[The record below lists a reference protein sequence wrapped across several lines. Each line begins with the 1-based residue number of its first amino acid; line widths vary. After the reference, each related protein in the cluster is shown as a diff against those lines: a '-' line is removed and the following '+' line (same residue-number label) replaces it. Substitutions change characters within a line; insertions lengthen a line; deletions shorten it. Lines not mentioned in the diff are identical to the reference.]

1 MKLVRYGPVDREKP
15 GLVDAAGRLRDLSA
29 VCDTIGW
36 QELSKVGLKRLAA
49 IDPVSL
55 PLVKGK
61 PRLGVP
67 FTGIS
72 KIVGIGLN
80 YRDHAIETGA
90 EIPSEPVI
98 FMKSTTSINGPF
110 DTLLLPPDSQ
120 HTDWE
125 VEIGLVIGRETRRVS
140 PEKALSHLAGYVT
153 FHDVSE
159 RHYQK
164 ERGGTWDK
172 GKGCDTFAP
181 IGPWLVTTDEIP
193 DPQNLMLW
201 CEVNGVRRQNSS
213 TAQMIFSC
221 AYVVSYVSQFMTLL
235 PGDIICT
242 GTPAGVGMGMNPPQ
256 YLKPGDTVRL
266 CVEGL
271 GEQVQQVRRASSSA
285 TRSCSSRAA

>member
-1 MKLVRYGPVDREKP
+1 MKLVRYGPAGREKP
-15 GLVDAAGRLRDLSA
+15 GLIDAAGRLRSLST
-29 VCDTIGW
+29 VCETIGW
-36 QELSKVGLKRLAA
+36 PELSKAGLKQLAA
-49 IDPVSL
+49 IDPESL

-98 FMKSTTSINGPF
+98 FMKSTTAINGPF
-110 DTLLLPPDSQ
+110 DDIVLPPNSK

-125 VEIGLVIGRETRRVS
+125 VEIGLVIGRETRRVA
-140 PEKALSHLAGYVT
+140 EAKALSHLAGYVT

-193 DPQNLMLW
+193 DPQNLTLW
-201 CEVNGVRRQNSS
+201 CDINGVRRQNSS
-213 TAQMIFSC
+213 TAQMIFPC
-221 AYVVSYVSQFMTLL
+221 AFLVSYVSQFMTLL

-242 GTPAGVGMGMNPPQ
+242 GTPAGVGMGMVPPQ

-266 CVEGL
+266 AVEGL
-271 GEQVQQVRRASSSA
+271 GEQCQRVRRA
-285 TRSCSSRAA
+285 